1 MYLWVCLDNRLSPS
15 SVRLLGVSPEEF
27 VLLVAFGS
35 LLLLL
40 LSFLL
45 RDGGFCA
52 CSGLLRQGNGG
63 GRD

>member
-1 MYLWVCLDNRLSPS
+1 MYLWVRLDNRLSPS

-40 LSFLL
+40 SFLL
-45 RDGGFCA
+45 RDGCFRA

>member
-1 MYLWVCLDNRLSPS
+1 MYLWVRLDNRLSPS

-35 LLLLL
+35 LLLL
-40 LSFLL
+40 SFPL
-45 RDGGFCA
+45 RDSCFCA
-52 CSGLLRQGNGG
+52 CSGLLRQENGG